1 MSDSTAPET
10 PKQNAF
16 SMDWSD
22 RYAVGVDIIDR
33 QHQKLFRLIDQLA
46 RGIQA
51 GNSDA
56 TLMTV
61 FDELADYTKT
71 HFETEARL
79 MAGAE
84 YPDSQDHLVR
94 HRELEASLG
103 ELVDKAKRGEPW
115 VSLETMNF
123 LRHWLYHHI
132 DDTDRQLAKFLKNRE
147 I

>member
-1 MSDSTAPET
+1 MSDSTAHDTSKPF
-10 PKQNAF
+10 A
-16 SMDWSD
+16 MDWSD
-22 RYAVGVDIIDR
+22 RYAVGVEIIDR

-56 TLMTV
+56 TLMAV

-71 HFETEARL
+71 HFETEQRL
-79 MAGAE
+79 MAAAA
-84 YPDSQDHLVR
+84 YPESPAHVAQ
-94 HRELEASLG
+94 HRELEGSLAD
-103 ELVDKAKRGEPW
+103 LVEKARRGEPW

-132 DDTDRQLAKFLKNRE
+132 DDTDRQLAAFLKTRE